1 MLGTHVR
8 TQDIVT
14 SCLSM
19 SPLETI
25 RELYRAMRAG
35 DDAAFIALCTD
46 DLIWQQ
52 SAGFPGGS
60 TWHGA
65 ASVIENVFRANAR
78 RWTGFAFTEDEF
90 IATGDRVVVLGHYS
104 GTAPATGKAMR
115 TAVAHVY
122 DLHEGKVRRFR
133 MFADTHPMWEAMIA

>member
-8 TQDIVT
+8 TQNIVT

-78 RWTGFAFTEDEF
+78 RWTGFAFTENEF

-104 GTAPATGKAMR
+104 GTAPATGKIMR

-122 DLHEGKVRRFR
+122 DLHDGKIRRFR
-133 MFADTHPMWEAMIA
+133 MFADTHPMWEAMTA

>member
-1 MLGTHVR
+1 MP

-104 GTAPATGKAMR
+104 GTAPATGKIMR

-122 DLHEGKVRRFR
+122 DLHDGKIRRFR
-133 MFADTHPMWEAMIA
+133 MFADTHPMWEAMTLTSN